1 MEFSNDRPH
10 TQFGWQPWYDLRTGA
25 AITQTWLEFANNLT
39 AKDLTGAWRGRSINP
54 SPRTHTIVPRHGV
67 LGVARHGVL
76 IT

>member
-25 AITQTWLEFANNLT
+25 AITPWLEFANDLT
-39 AKDLTGAWRGRSINP
+39 AKDLTGAWLGRSINP
-54 SPRTHTIVPRHGV
+54 SPRTHNIELHHGV